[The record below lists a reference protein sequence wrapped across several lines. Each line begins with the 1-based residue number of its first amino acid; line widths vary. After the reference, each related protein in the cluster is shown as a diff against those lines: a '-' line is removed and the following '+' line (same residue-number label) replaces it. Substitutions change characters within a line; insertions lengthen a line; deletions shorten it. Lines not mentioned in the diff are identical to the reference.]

1 VQFRALPI
9 IDFEDATLDF
19 EQLQTLDVLNLTAET
34 VLQLVVSGKLA
45 LAVGSQSFNGS
56 ATNAIGLTV
65 VTGLGRTVSAFL
77 PISGATTG
85 GDWFIGSFANS
96 GTPGTITC
104 TAFRPFGNFAAGTNN
119 YSFNWIAIG

>member
-1 VQFRALPI
+1 MDPV
-9 IDFEDATLDF
+9 ELD
-19 EQLQTLDVLNLTAET
+19 
-34 VLQLVVSGKLA
+34 
-45 LAVGSQSFNGS
+45 QSFPTVTSHCNGITLYS
-56 ATNAIGLTV
+56 KHAFQNFAIGLTV

-77 PISGATTG
+77 PISGATTD